1 MFLHYHSLLAAEVG
15 CHVHRIDIFLLSLT
29 TSSNFYMVL
38 HFVMQLDVTS
48 SQLLVTDRD
57 FKDSEFRKQVC
68 ETVNSLLGLRVIPVF
83 NENDAISTRRA
94 PYEVCSSFMLPFA

>member
-1 MFLHYHSLLAAEVG
+1 MYITLKFSSLS
-15 CHVHRIDIFLLSLT
+15 FT
-29 TSSNFYMVL
+29 NFKIYGALYFVL
-38 HFVMQLDVTS
+38 QLDVTS

-57 FKDSEFRKQVC
+57 FKDLEFRKQVC